1 MTETYRS
8 DAIRIGDLTL
18 GGEAPVRIQS
28 MANTD
33 TRDTDASVSQCIR
46 MITAGAELVR
56 LTTQGKSEITALAEI
71 RRTLREQGWKAPVVA
86 DVHYHPSV
94 AQAACGAADKVRI
107 NPGNYLKGGTVSDLL
122 PALLQQCRKHGTA
135 IRIGVNHGSLSP
147 HITEEYGNTPAGMVE
162 SAMRFL
168 RVCRDRDF
176 RQVTV
181 SMKSSNPR
189 VMVQSVRLLVKTM
202 VEEGMRY
209 PLHLGVTEA
218 GAGNDGAIRSAVGIA
233 PLLLEGFGDTLR
245 VSLTGPPEN
254 EMPVARELVRLF
266 PKPSTLPYDPFDRQA
281 WDPFRFNRRQSRP
294 LLTIGGG
301 SPVRIISEV
310 PPLSGVDLRPE
321 RLQQMTVSWEEW
333 ESDPSQLEQ
342 GGKFL
347 LLEQGTASIQE
358 VKSRLIR
365 FCSRNNLAPVVYR
378 TRIAIHEPETY
389 HLKLA
394 GELGS
399 LLVDGA
405 VDAVW
410 AEHGEMDPEAV
421 NEVLESIL
429 QSAGARISRAE
440 YIACPSCGR
449 TQFDI
454 LGRLKEIQAATAHL
468 TGVKIAVMGCIVNG
482 PGEMADAHFGFVGA
496 GRGRITLYKGRT
508 AVQKNIPEE
517 EALEALIGL
526 MKTEGVWKEPLTTGK
541 KGSPGERR
549 NRTPRN
555 G

>member
-8 DAIRIGDLTL
+8 DAIRIGELTL

-33 TRDTDASVSQCIR
+33 TRNTHASVAQCIR

-86 DVHYHPSV
+86 DVHFNPSV
-94 AQAACGAADKVRI
+94 ALAACGTADKVRI

-122 PALLQQCRKHGTA
+122 PALLQKCREHGTA

-147 HITEEYGNTPAGMVE
+147 HIMEEYGNTPAGMVE

-168 RVCRDRDF
+168 RVCRDHDF
-176 RQVTV
+176 GQVTV

-202 VEEGMRY
+202 REEDMRY

-233 PLLLEGFGDTLR
+233 PLLLEGLGDTLR

-266 PKPSTLPYDPFDRQA
+266 PKPSTLPYDPFDGHA
-281 WDPFRFNRRQSRP
+281 WDPFQFNRRQSRS

-310 PPLSGVDLRPE
+310 PPSGVDLHPE
-321 RLQQMTVSWEEW
+321 QLQKMAVSWEEW
-333 ESDPSQLEQ
+333 ERNPSQLEQ
-342 GGKFL
+342 GGKFM
-347 LLEQGTASIQE
+347 LLEQGTAPIQE

-365 FCSRNNLAPVVYR
+365 FCSQNNHAPVVFR
-378 TRIAIHEPETY
+378 TRMSIHEPEHDY
-389 HLKLA
+389 LRLA

-410 AEHGEMDPEAV
+410 AENGEMDPEEV
-421 NEVLESIL
+421 NELLESIL

-449 TQFDI
+449 THFDI
-454 LGRLKEIQAATAHL
+454 LGRLNEIQAATAHL

-482 PGEMADAHFGFVGA
+482 PGEMADAHYGFVGA

-517 EALEALIGL
+517 EAVEALIGL
-526 MKTEGVWKEPLTTGK
+526 MKAEGVWKEPLTTGRR
-541 KGSPGERR
+541 GSQGERR